1 MENPV
6 QKLIMGMGAMAEMT
20 HSFYTAMLKSG
31 ASPQEATEA
40 MKAFVQAFWTDI
52 MNSARRKQQKG
63 DGQNDGKE
71 A

>member
-1 MENPV
+1 
-6 QKLIMGMGAMAEMT
+6 
-20 HSFYTAMLKSG
+20 
-31 ASPQEATEA
+31 
-40 MKAFVQAFWTDI
+40 MKAFVQAFWTDS

>member
-40 MKAFVQAFWTDI
+40 
-52 MNSARRKQQKG
+52 
-63 DGQNDGKE
+63 
-71 A
+71 